1 MASDVQKVKPSR
13 YIDGEFWELKD
24 RLRKEIEDND
34 LFRQRFDITVDE
46 LRELTL
52 KRAKFLLSLP
62 QIRQQFADQLANKKG
77 FISSS
82 QAIGEVFSSVDMSVG
97 VKMGVMAWL
106 FGGAVMNLGSEQHVV
121 KWFQPLK
128 DLEFTGMF
136 AMSEKGHGSN
146 VRNILTEAHYDS
158 NTQEFII
165 TTPCED
171 AQKFYI
177 GNALQGNYAAV
188 FAQLIIGQESK
199 GPHCFI
205 VPIRD
210 AEGNLYPGVS
220 VTDMGLKEG
229 LNGVDNGILHFTGA
243 RIPRENLLN
252 RFADVS
258 AEGVYTTSI
267 PSHNARFNA
276 MLAALVA
283 TRLALSNQAT
293 ASMKVALE
301 IAIRYAFK
309 RVQFGPGEGP
319 EVPIMHYQ
327 THQLRLMPYLAT
339 CLAVTFAN
347 RYAADMLD
355 DDFFHKRDLVDN
367 RSIQALISGLKAY
380 ATWENLQCL
389 QTCRECCGG
398 MGYMSENRIA
408 GLKQDCD
415 VFVTFEGDN
424 TVLYQ
429 QVVKELLAVF
439 GQKLGD
445 NRVLQTLSVLQ
456 QETAEYIKTSMFAVG
471 TESVISASG
480 MMKALS
486 FREGRMLRKLAG
498 RMLKKVGDGEEGFQA
513 WNSCLHHTQALAKCH
528 IQRVCLELF
537 VAAVDRCP
545 HQQEKDILN
554 KFCLLYGTHA
564 LYTDRAWYLEHGYYT
579 PANTKELRQQLLSLC
594 AETCKHALFIVE
606 AFHTPRI
613 SVHAPIAG
621 VPSTKA
627 PWAYYPEPGSEN
639 PLVAIDVDA
648 IRRTTPLQSKL

>member
-1 MASDVQKVKPSR
+1 MASDVEKMKPSR
-13 YIDGEFWELKD
+13 YIDGEYWELKD
-24 RLRKEIEDND
+24 SLRREIEHND
-34 LFRQRFDITVDE
+34 LFTQRCDNLI
-46 LRELTL
+46 
-52 KRAKFLLSLP
+52 
-62 QIRQQFADQLANKKG
+62 LANKKG

-82 QAIGEVFSSVDMSVG
+82 LAIGEVFSCVDMSVG

-106 FGGAVMNLGSEQHVV
+106 FGGAVMNLGSQQHVV

-158 NTQEFII
+158 KTQEFII

-243 RIPRENLLN
+243 RTPRENLLN

-293 ASMKVALE
+293 ASMK
-301 IAIRYAFK
+301 I
-309 RVQFGPGEGP
+309 RVQFGPGDGP

-327 THQLRLMPYLAT
+327 THQLRLMPNLAT

-355 DDFFHKRDLVDN
+355 DDFFHKRDLVDD
-367 RSIQALISGLKAY
+367 RAIQALASGLKAY

-398 MGYMSENRIA
+398 MGYMTENRLA

-471 TESVISASG
+471 TESVTSATG

-498 RMLKKVGDGEEGFQA
+498 RMLKKVGDGEEAFQA
-513 WNSCLHHTQALAKCH
+513 WNCCLDHTQALAKCH
-528 IQRVCLELF
+528 IQRVCLEQF

-545 HQQEKDILN
+545 YQQEKDILN

-594 AETCKHALFIVE
+594 AETCNHALYIVE
-606 AFHTPRI
+606 TFHTPRI

-627 PWAYYPEPGSEN
+627 PWAYYPEPGTEN
-639 PLVAIDVDA
+639 PLVGIDVDA